1 MLRTG
6 EMGIVWVPLM
16 KSKRRFPMK
25 SSKIF
30 AGVTMALLSVSLC
43 TVAVG
48 QDHAT
53 AQEVVAKVREA
64 ASTLS
69 KTGDVTQFDQ
79 KQGPWVWKDTYIFIY
94 DCDKK
99 IMAAHPIKPEMIGQE
114 ISSIKDAKSGKII
127 IPDAAAFCKMVQDS
141 PSGVW
146 KEFWWP
152 KPGEKEASRKL
163 AYYLNAKGTPY
174 VVIAGVYDDKAT
186 IVELSKLS
194 SKK

>member
-1 MLRTG
+1 
-6 EMGIVWVPLM
+6 
-16 KSKRRFPMK
+16 MK
-25 SSKIF
+25 SSRFF
-30 AGVTMALLSVSLC
+30 AGVTVAFLNVALC
-43 TVAVG
+43 TIAVG

-127 IPDAAAFCKMVQDS
+127 IPDAAAFCKTVKDT

-152 KPGEKEASRKL
+152 KPGEKEASRKV

-174 VVIAGVYDDKAT
+174 VAIAGVYDDKIT
-186 IVELSKLS
+186 IAEASKLS
-194 SKK
+194 SKE

>member
-1 MLRTG
+1 
-6 EMGIVWVPLM
+6 M
-16 KSKRRFPMK
+16 KK
-25 SSKIF
+25 SKIF
-30 AGVTMALLSVSLC
+30 APVAVALVSVAFC

-53 AQEVVAKVREA
+53 PQDVVAKVKEA

-79 KQGPWVWKDTYIFIY
+79 RQGPWVWKDTYIFIY

-99 IMAAHPIKPEMIGQE
+99 IMAAHPIKPEMIGQD

-127 IPDAAAFCKMVQDS
+127 IPDAASFCKTAMNT

-152 KPGEKEASRKL
+152 KPGEKEPSRKL

-174 VVIAGVYDDKAT
+174 LVIAGVYDDKET
-186 IVELSKLS
+186 IAEASKVS
-194 SKK
+194 SMK

>member
-1 MLRTG
+1 
-6 EMGIVWVPLM
+6 
-16 KSKRRFPMK
+16 MK

-30 AGVTMALLSVSLC
+30 AGVTMALLNIALC

-53 AQEVVAKVREA
+53 PQEVIAKVREA

-69 KTGDVTQFDQ
+69 KTGDLSPFQQ
-79 KQGPWVWKDTYIFIY
+79 KQGPWVWKDTYIFVE

-99 IMAAHPIKPEMIGQE
+99 VQAAHPIKPELVGTDFV
-114 ISSIKDAKSGKII
+114 SLKDTKGKTVF
-127 IPDAAAFCKMVQDS
+127 PADFCDAAKK

-146 KEFWWP
+146 FEYWWP
-152 KPGEKEASRKL
+152 KPGEKEGSRKL
-163 AYYLNAKGTPY
+163 AYGLSAKGTKY
-174 VVIAGVYDDKAT
+174 VVAAGVYDDRAT
-186 IVELSKLS
+186 IAELSKLS